1 MFLRLV
7 LMLLFQH
14 CLYVERNA
22 APRRHALLSTG
33 LSFSGEPASAKKESL
48 VSCSQFKRFLRFSI
62 NNKSIGEIITD
73 FRLRVVN
80 CDNFGDGDTI
90 VDLILSARHQFV
102 VTICKGKD
110 AHRHSP

>member
-1 MFLRLV
+1 
-7 LMLLFQH
+7 MLKETL
-14 CLYVERNA
+14 LLA
-22 APRRHALLSTG
+22 ATRCYLQASPSLASLPVPRRKVS
-33 LSFSGEPASAKKESL
+33 SL
-48 VSCSQFKRFLRFSI
+48 VHSLNGFFRFSI

-90 VDLILSARHQFV
+90 VELILSARHQFV